1 MAQTYNGG
9 FIAVNAAG
17 TTVTTGAASAAVNIP
32 TDGSG
37 TNRPNYIRVA
47 ATAESYFNVR
57 GVAATT
63 NDILVQPSDAVV
75 IQVPKGVTQV
85 NYIQGAASAKMNIV
99 PLDNS

>member
-9 FIAVNAAG
+9 FVAVNAVG

-32 TDGSG
+32 TDASG
-37 TNRPNYIRVA
+37 NRPNYIRVA
-47 ATAESYFNVR
+47 ATTESYFNVR
-57 GVAATT
+57 GATAT
-63 NDILVQPSDAVV
+63 NNDVLVQPSDAVI

-85 NYIQGAASAKMNIV
+85 NYIQGGSAGRMNIA